1 MVLERGAFQDA
12 KFVAASKKIVMVKA
26 DRNAESDWQQFGVH
40 SAPTIILCDS
50 DGKKIK
56 DVPAADDA
64 GTLIQV
70 IEEAIG
76 APAGTP
82 PDQKP
87 GEAGAESK

>member
-1 MVLERGAFQDA
+1 
-12 KFVAASKKIVMVKA
+12 MVKA
-26 DRNAESDWQQFGVH
+26 ERDDQADWSQFGVN
-40 SAPTIILCDS
+40 SAPTILLCDS

-64 GTLIQV
+64 GTLIRV
-70 IEEAIG
+70 IEEAVG

-87 GEAGAESK
+87 GEAGADSK